1 MEAQLEAQKI
11 WQAALGELELSL
23 SKANFTTWFKNTFI
37 SSCQDQTIIIGVPN
51 TFTKAW
57 LEKKYHSKIL
67 KALQKITEN
76 KIRNITYQVEL
87 KSKNTADQIKE
98 VITTQVET
106 TSVPA
111 PEPEVMMMNE
121 FGINPRYN
129 FTSFVIGKGNELAQA
144 ASMAVSNNPG
154 KVYNPLFI
162 YGGVG
167 LGKTHLM
174 QALGNNVLKTLPNK
188 KVIYVSCEKFTND
201 FIRSISTNQSQK
213 CKNIYRSVDV
223 LLVDDIQFLAGK
235 EGTQEAFF
243 HTFNDLHQANRQ
255 VVITSD
261 RQPKAIPALE
271 SRLVSRFEWGMIT
284 DISMPDLET
293 RSAILK
299 TKCKEKNYEL
309 TEEISTFLA
318 TSVQN
323 NIRELEGALNKI
335 IAFHQLSGTTPT
347 LESVKKI
354 LSSLSIRQQHKTV
367 NPKQLII
374 MVAEYFDIHIEDIL
388 GSCRKKRLVVPRQ
401 IIMYLMREDLNNS
414 YPAIGQEIG
423 NRDHTTV
430 MHAYMKISRALNED
444 EKIIQDVRLIRER
457 IYNS

>member
-174 QALGNNVLKTLPNK
+174 QAIGNNVLKTLPNK
-188 KVIYVSCEKFTND
+188 KVLYVSCEKFTND

-213 CKNIYRSVDV
+213 FKNIYRSVDV

-255 VVITSD
+255 IVITSD
-261 RQPKAIPALE
+261 RPPKAIPALE
-271 SRLVSRFEWGMIT
+271 NRLVSRFEWGMIA
-284 DISMPDLET
+284 DISIPDLET
-293 RSAILK
+293 RLAILK
-299 TKCKEKNYEL
+299 TKLAEKNYQ
-309 TEEISTFLA
+309 LA
-318 TSVQN
+318 NDVTNYVAASIQN

-335 IAFHQLSGTTPT
+335 MAYHQLNGDQPT
-347 LESVKKI
+347 LDSVKKI
-354 LSSLSIRQQHKTV
+354 LSSLSTIQRKKSTT
-367 NPKQLII
+367 PKQII
-374 MVAEYFDIHIEDIL
+374 NLVAEFYDLRLEDLL
-388 GSCRKKRLVVPRQ
+388 GSSRKQNLALPRQ
-401 IIMYLMREDLNNS
+401 IVMYLLREELKNS
-414 YPAIGQEIG
+414 YPAIGLEIG
-423 NRDHTTV
+423 NRDHTTA
-430 MHAYMKISRALNED
+430 MHAYLKISHAIEEN
-444 EKIIQDVRLIRER
+444 EKINQDVRLLREKL
-457 IYNS
+457 YNQ